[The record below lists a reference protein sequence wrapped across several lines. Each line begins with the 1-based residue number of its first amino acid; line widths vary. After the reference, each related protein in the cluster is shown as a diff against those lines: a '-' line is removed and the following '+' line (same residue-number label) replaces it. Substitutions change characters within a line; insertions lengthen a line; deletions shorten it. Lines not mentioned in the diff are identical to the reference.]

1 MVEKVE
7 RIALYLQNFY
17 CILLYII
24 KLYSTITGYY
34 IIDCRTALNLR
45 LRLIP
50 RLLQLSISMWKCIY
64 VHMHVCICMYH
75 RVCRGLKE
83 KLNEQI
89 VLPLCESPGQ
99 TLAIGHSSKH
109 IYSLSHLVSP
119 GWQFQF
125 FLQIHFL
132 SQVKW
137 KGEEANA
144 RSII

>member
-1 MVEKVE
+1 MSDGRESREDSFISLK
-7 RIALYLQNFY
+7 F
-17 CILLYII
+17 LLYFII
-24 KLYSTITGYY
+24 YYKIIQHYNRVLYN
-34 IIDCRTALNLR
+34 RTALNLR

-50 RLLQLSISMWKCIY
+50 RLLQLSISMWECIC
-64 VHMHVCICMYH
+64 VHMYVCICMYH

-83 KLNEQI
+83 KLNKQI